1 MGGSGGYNGGGRGGI
16 GSTAYGTPPSGGGGN
31 GGGGATHIAFKTGL
45 LTEFEKTYQ
54 DEVLLVAGGQGGGW
68 YYDAVTPYSWGG
80 GKIGAGVYAPFIV
93 KNDGVN
99 PNGVNMG
106 GQPVSEANH
115 GAAKFGK
122 GWDGLQAGKGSHFH
136 GSEGGGG
143 GGGGLWGGLA
153 YLGCNNDGNCDGG
166 GGCGYVNESHLQ
178 DSNTIEG
185 NQEFLSP
192 SRKTE
197 KGHKGGGAAQIS
209 WLPSQLTRNK

>member
-1 MGGSGGYNGGGRGGI
+1 MGGSGGYNGGGRGGT
-16 GSTAYGTPPSGGGGN
+16 GSTAYGNPPSGGGGN

-80 GKIGAGVYAPFIV
+80 GKIGAGVYAPFIGI
-93 KNDGVN
+93 DR
-99 PNGVNMG
+99 G
-106 GQPVSEANH
+106 GQPVSEADH
-115 GAAKFGK
+115 GPAKFGK
-122 GWDGLQAGKGSHFH
+122 GWDGLQSGKGAHFH

-153 YLGCNNDGNCDGG
+153 YLGCNEAGNCDGG
-166 GGCGYVNESHLQ
+166 GGCGYVNETHLQ

-192 SRKTE
+192 SRETE

-209 WLPSQLTRNK
+209 WLPSQLTRVK